1 MSTINPLNQ
10 HVSREPFAAAFGTD
24 ISHCDNVEQAL
35 TEAGLDWNI
44 EEIPA
49 TDLFI
54 NNGEDL
60 VSTSIPGRKLLVRSD
75 NKTTLGVVGPKYS
88 SLSNS
93 ESFALADA
101 AKTLG
106 ATFTYAGELDHGRKA
121 FITMDIPEAKVYV
134 GGHDAVDFGL
144 VLTTDHSGSGSITC
158 EIQGSRLACTN
169 GQLLTSTF
177 SKWSIKHTKR
187 ANRRVEMAQHA
198 LKYSFAAAK
207 EFAAY
212 ADYLISE
219 PMSRQ
224 DFIDLMKSVFPQPL
238 DGASEQAFT
247 KWRNR
252 NHELVTLYSE
262 AETQEEGR
270 NTAWGALQTVLEW
283 EQYFRPSRGGEL
295 GRAKRNFMTPDNA
308 GIGRRTLEL
317 LTAY

>member
-1 MSTINPLNQ
+1 MSAINPLNQ
-10 HVSREPFAAAFGTD
+10 HTSREPFAAAFGTD
-24 ISHCDNVEQAL
+24 ISHCNSVEDAL
-35 TEAGLDWNI
+35 TQAKLNWEI

-49 TDLFI
+49 TNLFI

-75 NKTTLGVVGPKYS
+75 NKTTLGVVGTQYT
-88 SLSNS
+88 SLGNA

-101 AKTLG
+101 ATSLG
-106 ATFTYAGELDHGRKA
+106 ARFAYAGELDHGRKA

-177 SKWSIKHTKR
+177 SKWSIKHTRR
-187 ANRRVEMAQHA
+187 ANQRVEMAQHA

-212 ADYLISE
+212 ADSLITTH
-219 PMSRQ
+219 MSKRE
-224 DFIDLMKSVFPQPL
+224 FITLMKSVFPEPL
-238 DGASEQAFT
+238 HGASEQAIT

-252 NHELVTLYSE
+252 HHELITLFST
-262 AETQEEGR
+262 AETQEEGHD
-270 NTAWGALQTVLEW
+270 TAWGALQTVLEW
-283 EQYFRPSRGGEL
+283 EQYFRPSRTGEL
-295 GRAKRNFMTPDNA
+295 GRAKRNFITPDNA

-317 LTAY
+317 LTA